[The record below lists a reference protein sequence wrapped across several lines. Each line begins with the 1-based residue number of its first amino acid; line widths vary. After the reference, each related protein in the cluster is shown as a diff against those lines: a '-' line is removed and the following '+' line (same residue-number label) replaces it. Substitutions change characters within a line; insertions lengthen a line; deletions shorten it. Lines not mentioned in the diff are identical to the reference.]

1 MTNLLFFF
9 NKLEGWQNTDNNLI
23 HEILIFLQGIPPH
36 SIKLNKVTLDI
47 TSSQNILILS
57 LKPTNIVNPHF

>member
-23 HEILIFLQGIPPH
+23 HEILIFLQGIPP
-36 SIKLNKVTLDI
+36 
-47 TSSQNILILS
+47 
-57 LKPTNIVNPHF
+57 PTP